1 MEDISKKI
9 PLSLR
14 AFEGAYGEKENIP
27 KKNFLSVRASE
38 GGRVARVV
46 KKGTYRY
53 KYLER

>member
-27 KKNFLSVRASE
+27 KKKNLSVRASE
-38 GGRVARVV
+38 GRRVARVV
-46 KKGTYRY
+46 KKGIYRY
-53 KYLER
+53 KYLEC